1 MAFIR
6 VPGNPEP
13 DGAVEEWFEGRGG
26 IKLRALFAP
35 ARGPQTRG
43 SVIVCNGRTEFI
55 EKYFE
60 VIRELQQRGFCVFTS
75 DWRGQGLSDRL
86 LANPQ
91 KGHMESMDDPVND
104 LAVMVKSLGDR
115 LPRPHILLSH
125 SMGGCVALRALQ
137 TRRLEADGA
146 IFSAPMWGIAS
157 LSPTARKFARFVKS
171 LGLGG
176 WFAPGVA
183 KTWRRE
189 RFKRN
194 PLTHDKAR
202 HTLSQALVVE
212 DMRVALAGVTLGWVD
227 AAAEAFEAFLQPG
240 SLAHLRLPVHVIS
253 AGEEMLVDNNSHD
266 VLAKSLP
273 NAIHVL
279 VERSKHEI
287 LMETDAVRA
296 KFWREFEELLVR
308 MGLSPAHP

>member
-35 ARGPQTRG
+35 SRTSPPRG
-43 SVIVCNGRTEFI
+43 SVLVCNGRTEFI

-60 VIRELQQRGFCVFTS
+60 VLRELQQRGFCVFTM

-86 LANPQ
+86 LPNPL
-91 KGHMESMDDPVND
+91 KGHFESMDDPVND
-104 LAVMVKSLGDR
+104 LAMALKSLADR
-115 LPRPHILLSH
+115 LPRPHIVLAH
-125 SMGGCVALRALQ
+125 SMGGCIALRAMQ
-137 TRRLEADGA
+137 TRRIEVDGA
-146 IFSAPMWGIAS
+146 IFSAPMWGIAN

-171 LGLGG
+171 IGLGG

-194 PLTHDKAR
+194 PLTHDKTRFA
-202 HTLSQALVVE
+202 LSQALVEE
-212 DMRVALAGVTLGWVD
+212 DRRVALAGVTLGWVD
-227 AAAEAFEAFLQPG
+227 AAAEAFEGFSQPG
-240 SLAHLRLPVHVIS
+240 SLAHLRIPVHVLS
-253 AGEEMLVDNNSHD
+253 AGEEALVDNNSHD
-266 VLAKSLP
+266 ALAKSLP
-273 NAIHVL
+273 NAMHVL
-279 VERSKHEI
+279 VEGSKHEI
-287 LMETDAVRA
+287 LMEVDGVRA
-296 KFWREFEELLVR
+296 QFWREFEELIAR
-308 MGLSPAHP
+308 MGSSSPRV